1 MVFLD
6 VAYIVL
12 KVPLNVSEPTCTYS
26 WLRYLLLSFNL
37 RYIVEWVHNIAAGYK
52 YFVFNVVGK
61 QRRNAETS
69 GTSLLTAAPVDSLSD
84 VVLDTALSHFDVDL
98 RSVACHISPTP
109 VIFGDLQGNFSC
121 ALQS

>member
-1 MVFLD
+1 MSSLHCCRIQIF
-6 VAYIVL
+6 
-12 KVPLNVSEPTCTYS
+12 
-26 WLRYLLLSFNL
+26 
-37 RYIVEWVHNIAAGYK
+37 HG
-52 YFVFNVVGK
+52 FNVVGK

-98 RSVACHISPTP
+98 RSVACQISPTP

-121 ALQS
+121 ALQSHNSLCPNFVLSHF